1 MELNDKDLGGKKQR
15 KRVKDV
21 HEKKT
26 TFLFN
31 EFCRGW
37 YHVQDT
43 RPSLKAWIYTSGKR
57 AECFLSLFCEKYAI
71 PEVGIKSESF
81 SYRLLKIVFWHSKVI
96 AAKAIDINTYQQ
108 NFQSW
113 WSWWYSCTCVL
124 FVCLFLFFV
133 FIMAIAVCFDKGT
146 VLAYH

>member
-1 MELNDKDLGGKKQR
+1 MSMKKNDI
-15 KRVKDV
+15 
-21 HEKKT
+21 
-26 TFLFN
+26 FFN
-31 EFCRGW
+31 ELCRGW

-43 RPSLKAWIYTSGKR
+43 LPSLKAWIYTSGKR

-124 FVCLFLFFV
+124 FVCLFVFV
-133 FIMAIAVCFDKGT
+133 FCFYNGYCRMFRQRYGT
-146 VLAYH
+146 SIPLIYTRSVHMWFRFRFNFI